1 VDLVRTVK
9 KLKSDQDLESFL
21 VKSILPHLRHSTAE
35 ECLAQDT
42 DTQQKVDNFVTKV
55 ISELQPVEGTLAET
69 YLRKTRKLTRLPLN
83 SSLKFHPN
91 LNVRTT
97 RGSWISGVPA
107 LVAISGHPR
116 SNTNNIQI
124 TYLDLKTGD
133 KHQHVPVAKRSFG
146 SFRGHPTGH
155 HFCELMRNLRKTY
168 SFVCEGVETALSVHQ
183 VFPDNHLIATL
194 GKHNFLKLDP
204 SVLNEKVVIIL
215 DNDGIKIRHDKVFN
229 ATAKKLLAAGKQ
241 VFFVVPPLVDG
252 LTKTDM
258 NDVLLHHG
266 IEAVND
272 VITKEMKKI
281 TLK

>member
-1 VDLVRTVK
+1 MR
-9 KLKSDQDLESFL
+9 
-21 VKSILPHLRHSTAE
+21 SILPHLRHSTSE
-35 ECLAQDT
+35 ECLDT
-42 DTQQKVDNFVTKV
+42 ETKTQKVDNYVTKV
-55 ISELQPVEGTLAET
+55 ISELQPVEGTVAET
-69 YLRKTRKLTRLPLN
+69 YLKKTRKLSRLPRN
-83 SSLKFHPN
+83 SSLKFHPE

-97 RGSWISGVPA
+97 GGDWISGVPA
-107 LVAISGHPR
+107 LVAVSGHPR
-116 SNTNNIQI
+116 SNNNNIQI
-124 TYLDLKTGD
+124 TYLDFKTGD
-133 KHQHVPVAKRSFG
+133 KHPQVPVAKRTFG

-194 GKHNFLKLDP
+194 GRNNHTFPISISFINVRLISGKHNFLKLDP
-204 SVLNEKVVIIL
+204 AVVNEKVVIIL
-215 DNDGIKIRHDKVFN
+215 DNDGVKIRHDKVFN
-229 ATAKKLLAAGKQ
+229 TTAKKLLAAGKK

-266 IEAVND
+266 LEAVND

>member
-1 VDLVRTVK
+1 M
-9 KLKSDQDLESFL
+9 
-21 VKSILPHLRHSTAE
+21 KSILPHLRHSTPE
-35 ECLAQDT
+35 ECQAQDT

-69 YLRKTRKLTRLPLN
+69 YLRKTRKLTRLPRN

-194 GKHNFLKLDP
+194 GRTTITLQRSSTSNRLISGKHNFLKLDP

-229 ATAKKLLAAGKQ
+229 ATAKQLLAAGKQ